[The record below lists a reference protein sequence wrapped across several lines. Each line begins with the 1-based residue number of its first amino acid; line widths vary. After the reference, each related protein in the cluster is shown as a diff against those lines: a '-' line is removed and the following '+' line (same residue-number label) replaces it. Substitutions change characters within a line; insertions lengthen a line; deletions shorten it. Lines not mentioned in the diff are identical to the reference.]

1 MCLINK
7 CECCSLD
14 LVFFAYD
21 AISFARNM
29 LMQYHALYFVLL
41 FFHVPYFLLC
51 FSVSFLLS
59 RFSYLL
65 MAPKKSVLSENQIT
79 RRGSSSSPSPHP
91 TDRVW
96 FRDVDSQKDFV
107 ENFHD
112 RAIHLE
118 C

>member
-1 MCLINK
+1 
-7 CECCSLD
+7 
-14 LVFFAYD
+14 
-21 AISFARNM
+21 
-29 LMQYHALYFVLL
+29 
-41 FFHVPYFLLC
+41 
-51 FSVSFLLS
+51 
-59 RFSYLL
+59 

-112 RAIHLE
+112 RAIHSE
-118 C
+118 CQVIRFDFPNTPLPGAFGS